1 MKQEVSMFRRLCGAL
16 VVAASLAA
24 CAANG
29 ATQTDQQSLVDRS
42 TLSLQDMFAPNQNPQ
57 ALSLLKRAKAVM
69 VCPQIFKAGFIVGGS
84 GGGCVFVGRSAKG
97 ATGPD
102 AWSGPAFYGI
112 GSGSFGLQA
121 GVQDSEVVLVV
132 LTDKGLRSLLDTQ
145 FKFGADAGVAV
156 ATIGAGVQGSI
167 TPALTADIVAFSNN
181 RGLFAGVALDGSVL
195 SSRSEW
201 DQSYY
206 GQSLSSQQIVLEF
219 QGSNPGDAPLK
230 AMLAHIVG
238 Q

>member
-1 MKQEVSMFRRLCGAL
+1 MIRRLFGA
-16 VVAASLAA
+16 VVIAAALAG

-42 TLSLQDMFAPNQNPQ
+42 TLSLEEMFAPNQNPQ
-57 ALSLLKRAKAVM
+57 AAALVKKAKAVM
-69 VCPQIFKAGFIVGGS
+69 VCPRVFKAGFIVGGS
-84 GGGCVFVGRSAKG
+84 GGGCVLVGRSAKG

-132 LTDKGLRSLLDTQ
+132 LTDKGLRSLLNSQ

-156 ATIGAGVQGSI
+156 ATIGAGVQGSM

-181 RGLFAGVALDGSVL
+181 RGLFAGIALDGSVL
-195 SSRSEW
+195 SARSEW
-201 DQSYY
+201 NQSYY
-206 GQSLSSQQIVLEF
+206 GQQLSPQQIVLDF
-219 QGSNPGDAPLK
+219 QGTNQGDAPLK
-230 AMLAHIVG
+230 AMLARIVG